1 MTQTAILITYD
12 NEDSIKEALGLCE
25 TAGYKVVRIIRQ
37 KMLNKA
43 KYGIGEGK
51 MLEIKEISDKIKP
64 DAVIYDEVLKPSQN
78 YNLASKLKINILDR
92 ESLILEIF
100 EKRSSSFESHLQIK
114 LAQLRYE
121 MSRAKEKVRLSKM
134 GEQPGFMGIGMYEVD
149 TYFNDIQNRMK
160 SVKQKLA
167 KAGKQRALHREARRR
182 VGLETIS
189 LAGYTSAGKTTLFNL
204 LTGETKEES
213 PELFTTLSTTTRKIL
228 IEKNPV
234 LISDTVGFISK
245 LPAYMIEAFKSTLEE
260 LKYAVVVIVVID
272 ISDSAM
278 ELRKKYRSC
287 LKTLSDLDVDQ
298 ERVIYAL
305 NKSDLIEPEEIVLR
319 AETIGLADSKKWVPI
334 SSTTG
339 QNIQKLKELVKIMI
353 ERPPRPQIKEIPRKQ
368 DLAKFY
374 DENED

>member
-1 MTQTAILITYD
+1 MTQIAILITYD
-12 NEDSIKEALGLCE
+12 NEDSVKEALGLCE
-25 TAGYKVVRIIRQ
+25 AAGYKVAKMLRQ
-37 KMLNKA
+37 KFLNKA

-51 MLEIKEISDKIKP
+51 VEELKELVAKIRP
-64 DAVIYDEVLKPSQN
+64 DVIIYDEVLKPSQS

-100 EKRSSSFESHLQIK
+100 EKRSSSYESHLQIK

-121 MSRAKEKVRLSKM
+121 MSRAKEKVRLAKM

-149 TYFNDIQNRMK
+149 TYYNDIQNRMK
-160 SVKQKLA
+160 SVKSKLA
-167 KAGKQRALHREARRR
+167 KTGKQRALHREARRR
-182 VGLETIS
+182 VGLKTIS
-189 LAGYTSAGKTTLFNL
+189 LAGYTSAGKTTLFNT

-228 IEKNPV
+228 IDKKPV

-260 LKYAVVVIVVID
+260 LRYADVVVVVVD
-272 ISDSAM
+272 VSDS
-278 ELRKKYRSC
+278 ELELKKKFRSC

-298 ERVIYAL
+298 ERVIFAL
-305 NKSDLIEPEEIVLR
+305 NKSDLIGPEDIVRR
-319 AETIGLADSKKWVPI
+319 AELVGIGESKKWVPI
-334 SSTTG
+334 SAVTG
-339 QNIQKLKELVKIMI
+339 ENISKLLELISRMLETSKQ
-353 ERPPRPQIKEIPRKQ
+353 QIKEISPKQ

-374 DENED
+374 EED

>member
-12 NEDSIKEALGLCE
+12 NEDSVKEALGLCQA
-25 TAGYKVVRIIRQ
+25 AGYKVEKMLRQ
-37 KMLNKA
+37 KFLNKA

-51 MLEIKEISDKIKP
+51 VEELKELVAKIRP
-64 DAVIYDEVLKPSQN
+64 DVIIYDEVLKPSQS

-100 EKRSSSFESHLQIK
+100 EKRSSSYESHLQIK

-121 MSRAKEKVRLSKM
+121 MSRAKEKVRLAKM

-149 TYFNDIQNRMK
+149 TYYNDIQNRMK
-160 SVKQKLA
+160 SVKSKLA
-167 KAGKQRALHREARRR
+167 KTGKQRALHREARRR
-182 VGLETIS
+182 VGLKTIS
-189 LAGYTSAGKTTLFNL
+189 LAGYTSAGKTTLFNT

-228 IEKNPV
+228 VDKKPV

-260 LKYAVVVIVVID
+260 LRYADVVVVVVD
-272 ISDSAM
+272 VSDA
-278 ELRKKYRSC
+278 ELELKKKFRSC

-298 ERVIYAL
+298 ERVIFAL
-305 NKSDLIEPEEIVLR
+305 NKSDLIGPEDIVKR
-319 AETIGLADSKKWVPI
+319 AELVGLGQSKKWVPI
-334 SSTTG
+334 SAVTG
-339 QNIQKLKELVKIMI
+339 ENISKLLELVSRMLDA
-353 ERPPRPQIKEIPRKQ
+353 PRQQIKEISPKQ

-374 DENED
+374 EDD

>member
-1 MTQTAILITYD
+1 MIPTAILITYD
-12 NEDSIKEALGLCE
+12 NEDSVREALGLCE
-25 TAGYKVVRIIRQ
+25 SAGYKATKIIRQ

-43 KYGIGEGK
+43 RYGIGEGK
-51 MLEIKEISDKIKP
+51 MLEIKELADKIDP
-64 DAVIYDEVLKPSQN
+64 DVIIYDEVLKPSQN
-78 YNLASKLKINILDR
+78 YNLASKLKLNILDR

-100 EKRSSSFESHLQIK
+100 ERRSSSYESHLQIK

-160 SVKQKLA
+160 SVKSKLA

-182 VGLETIS
+182 VGLKTIS

-204 LTGETKEES
+204 LTGESKEES
-213 PELFTTLSTTTRKIL
+213 PELFTTLSTTIRKIL

-260 LKYAVVVIVVID
+260 LKYAEVVIVVID
-272 ISDSAM
+272 ISDSDL
-278 ELRKKYRSC
+278 ELRKKFRSC
-287 LKTLSDLDVDQ
+287 LKTMSDLDVDQ

-305 NKSDLIEPEEIVLR
+305 NKSDLIAPEEIVQR
-319 AETIGLADSKKWVPI
+319 AEFIGLGDSKKWVPI
-334 SSTTG
+334 SSITKE
-339 QNIQKLKELVKIMI
+339 NIPKLLDLVGKMV
-353 ERPPRPQIKEIPRKQ
+353 ERPRQQIKEIPKKQ
-368 DLAKFY
+368 DYTKFY
-374 DENED
+374 EENED

>member
-1 MTQTAILITYD
+1 MTPTAILITYD
-12 NEDSIKEALGLCE
+12 NDDSVREALGLCE
-25 TAGYKVVRIIRQ
+25 AAGYKAAKIIRQ

-51 MLEIKEISDKIKP
+51 MLEIKELSNKIDP
-64 DAVIYDEVLKPSQN
+64 DVIIYDEVLKPSQN

-100 EKRSSSFESHLQIK
+100 ERRSSSYESHLQIK

-160 SVKQKLA
+160 GVKSKLA

-182 VGLETIS
+182 VGLQTIS

-204 LTGETKEES
+204 LTGESKEES

-245 LPAYMIEAFKSTLEE
+245 LPTYMIEAFKSTLEE
-260 LKYAVVVIVVID
+260 LKYAAVVIVVID
-272 ISDSAM
+272 ISDSDL
-278 ELRKKYRSC
+278 ELRKKFRSC
-287 LKTLSDLDVDQ
+287 LKTMSDLDVDQ

-305 NKSDLIEPEEIVLR
+305 NKSDLIAPEEIVQR
-319 AETIGLADSKKWVPI
+319 AEFIGLGDSKKWVPI
-334 SSTTG
+334 SSITKE
-339 QNIQKLKELVKIMI
+339 NIPKLLDLVGKMV
-353 ERPPRPQIKEIPRKQ
+353 ERPKQQIKEIPRKR
-368 DLAKFY
+368 DYTKFY
-374 DENED
+374 EENED

>member
-1 MTQTAILITYD
+1 MTPTAILITYD
-12 NEDSIKEALGLCE
+12 NEDSVREALGLCE
-25 TAGYKVVRIIRQ
+25 AAGYKVAKIIRQ

-51 MLEIKEISDKIKP
+51 MLEIKELADKIDP
-64 DAVIYDEVLKPSQN
+64 DVIVYDEVLKPSQN
-78 YNLASKLKINILDR
+78 YNLASKLKLNILDR

-100 EKRSSSFESHLQIK
+100 EKRSSSYESHLQIK

-160 SVKQKLA
+160 SVKSKLA

-182 VGLETIS
+182 VGLKTIS

-204 LTGETKEES
+204 LTGESKEES
-213 PELFTTLSTTTRKIL
+213 AELFTTLSTTIRKIF

-245 LPAYMIEAFKSTLEE
+245 LPTYMIEAFKSTLEE
-260 LKYAVVVIVVID
+260 LKYAEVVIVVID
-272 ISDSAM
+272 ISDSDL
-278 ELRKKYRSC
+278 ELRKKFRSC
-287 LKTLSDLDVDQ
+287 LKTMSDLDVDQ

-305 NKSDLIEPEEIVLR
+305 NKSDLIAPEEIVQR
-319 AETIGLADSKKWVPI
+319 AEFIGLGESKKWVPI
-334 SSTTG
+334 SSITKE
-339 QNIQKLKELVKIMI
+339 NIPKLLDLVAKMV
-353 ERPPRPQIKEIPRKQ
+353 ERPKQQIKEIPKKQ
-368 DLAKFY
+368 DYTKFY
-374 DENED
+374 EENED

>member
-1 MTQTAILITYD
+1 MIKIL
-12 NEDSIKEALGLCE
+12 
-25 TAGYKVVRIIRQ
+25 RQ
-37 KMLNKA
+37 KMLNRA
-43 KYGIGEGK
+43 KYGVGEGK

-64 DAVIYDEVLKPSQN
+64 DVIIYDEVLKPSQN

-100 EKRSSSFESHLQIK
+100 ERRSSSFESHLQIK

-160 SVKQKLA
+160 SVRQKLA

-182 VGLETIS
+182 VGLKTIS

-213 PELFTTLSTTTRKIL
+213 PELFTTLSTTIRKIL

-260 LKYAVVVIVVID
+260 LRYADVVIVVID
-272 ISDSAM
+272 VSDSEI
-278 ELRKKYRSC
+278 ELRVKYRSC

-305 NKSDLIEPEEIVLR
+305 NKSDLIGPEEIVQR
-319 AETIGLADSKKWVPI
+319 AESIGLADSKKWVPI
-334 SSTTG
+334 SSITG
-339 QNIQKLKELVKIMI
+339 ENVPKLMGLVGVMI
-353 ERPPRPQIKEIPRKQ
+353 ERPKSQIKEIPRKQ

-374 DENED
+374 EDED